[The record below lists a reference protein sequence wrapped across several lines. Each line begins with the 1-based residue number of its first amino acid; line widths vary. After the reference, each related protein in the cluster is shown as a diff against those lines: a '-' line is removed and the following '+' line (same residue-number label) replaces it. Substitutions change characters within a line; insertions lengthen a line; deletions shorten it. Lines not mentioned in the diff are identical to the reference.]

1 MESLRHS
8 RAGLALLALLLLPS
22 PAAAEGG
29 QTLAYEVWLG
39 GLKALEADSRIVRH
53 RESYRVTLSAR
64 TKGMVGWFYPYELE
78 LEAVGARRSAAHS
91 PRRYNSKSRSPDET
105 KKLAIRYGE
114 DGSLDIRREPAPEN
128 PDAKSLPAD
137 MTRETL
143 DPVSAMLTVLA
154 SVSDGV
160 AGDEAAGDGA
170 AGDGCRG
177 LARVFDGKRRYDLRA
192 RPAGT
197 AMVTASRYTVYSGPA
212 TLCRLTLQPLAGF
225 KKDKRLARR
234 IPREIVLWLAPIGDG
249 GTALPVRLEGESSF
263 GGLVVHLVGTERE
276 PQRAE
281 R

>member
-1 MESLRHS
+1 MESPWHS
-8 RAGLALLALLLLPS
+8 RAGLALLALLLLPG
-22 PAAAEGG
+22 PAAAEGS

-64 TKGMVGWFYPYELE
+64 TRGMAGWFYPYELE

-114 DGSLDIRREPAPEN
+114 DGSLEIRREPAPEN

-137 MTRETL
+137 MTRATL
-143 DPVSAMLTVLA
+143 DPVSAVLTVLA
-154 SVSDGV
+154 SASDGV
-160 AGDEAAGDGA
+160 AGG
-170 AGDGCRG
+170 GCRG

-197 AMVTASRYTVYSGPA
+197 AMVTASRYSAYSGPA

-225 KKDKRLARR
+225 RKDKRLARR

-249 GTALPVRLEGESSF
+249 GTVLPVRLEGESGF